1 MSKVVMS
8 LPDGMVKNC
17 LIGGGISLLSYILLQ
32 MLCALLVD
40 RGVLGLEQMYPLVC
54 VTAALASFLG
64 CGYSV
69 LKGKGTS
76 MLSVPVVVVVFLAL
90 TLAAALLTTETVRI
104 ENGLTGLGLS
114 MAAGGLLAALV
125 GYNLPK
131 GGGEDPEAVGDGSE
145 TAVSRCENNQNSFN
159 FHKNE
164 L

>member
-8 LPDGMVKNC
+8 LPEGMVKNC
-17 LIGGGISLLSYILLQ
+17 LVGGGISLLSYVLLQ

-40 RGVLGLEQMYPLVC
+40 RGVLGLDQIYPLVC
-54 VTAALASFLG
+54 ITAAAASFLG

-76 MLSVPVVVVVFLAL
+76 MLSVPVVVVVFLSL
-90 TLAAALLTTETVRI
+90 TLAAALVTTD
-104 ENGLTGLGLS
+104 LGLS

-131 GGGEDPEAVGDGSE
+131 GKRGRTG
-145 TAVSRCENNQNSFN
+145 TRR
-159 FHKNE
+159 KKRR
-164 L
+164 

>member
-8 LPDGMVKNC
+8 LPEGMVKNC
-17 LIGGGISLLSYILLQ
+17 LIGGAIALVSYVLLQ

-40 RGVLGLEQMYPLVC
+40 QGVLGLDQIYPLVC

-69 LKGKGTS
+69 LRGKGTS
-76 MLSVPVVVVVFLAL
+76 MLPVPVVVVVFLSL
-90 TLAAALLTTETVRI
+90 TLTAALLTTDAVSV

-131 GGGEDPEAVGDGSE
+131 GKRGR
-145 TAVSRCENNQNSFN
+145 TASRR
-159 FHKNE
+159 KRRK
-164 L
+164 

>member
-8 LPDGMVKNC
+8 LPEGMVKNC
-17 LIGGGISLLSYILLQ
+17 LIGGGISLLSYVLLQ
-32 MLCALLVD
+32 MVCALLVD
-40 RGVLGLEQMYPLVC
+40 RGLLGLTQIYPLAC

-69 LKGKGTS
+69 WKGKGTS
-76 MLSVPVVVVVFLAL
+76 MLSVPVDVVVFLSL
-90 TLAAALLTTETVRI
+90 TLAAALLTTDAVSI

-131 GGGEDPEAVGDGSE
+131 GKRSRSGS
-145 TAVSRCENNQNSFN
+145 RR
-159 FHKNE
+159 KRRK
-164 L
+164 